1 MRITY
6 SAGCCNSSSAVLVIG
21 RTDAVVGTD
30 VDTLLAVEIT
40 VPVPL
45 MTPATL
51 AASEGVEV
59 TVGKTVAVGVG
70 VLCVG
75 ATAIGLIL
83 ALGPARLIGVG
94 VVVGFI
100 VAVGGTD
107 VTVTLVT
114 ASAMKTRCQSQGL
127 YLFSTQFVTITH

>member
-1 MRITY
+1 MYKSCVTHSGGRRC
-6 SAGCCNSSSAVLVIG
+6 SASAVLVIG
-21 RTDAVVGTD
+21 RTDTVVGTD

-59 TVGKTVAVGVG
+59 TVGKTVAVGV
-70 VLCVG
+70 LCVG
-75 ATAIGLIL
+75 ATAMGRMLT
-83 ALGPARLIGVG
+83 LGPDLLIAVG

-100 VAVGGTD
+100 VAVGGTRDIGGAD
-107 VTVTLVT
+107 VTMILVGV
-114 ASAMKTRCQSQGL
+114 S
-127 YLFSTQFVTITH
+127 V

>member
-114 ASAMKTRCQSQGL
+114 ASAMKTRYQSQGL
-127 YLFSTQFVTITH
+127 YLFCTQFVTITH